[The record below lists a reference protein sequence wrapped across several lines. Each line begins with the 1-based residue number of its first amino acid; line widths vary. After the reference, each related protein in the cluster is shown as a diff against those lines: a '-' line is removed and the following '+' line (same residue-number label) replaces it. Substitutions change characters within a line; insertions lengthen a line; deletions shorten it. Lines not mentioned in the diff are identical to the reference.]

1 MQKLRTIATKK
12 LVENLKELQ
21 KRMKMTQFHQK
32 ISIRKFICNCKR
44 AISQNKKSK
53 KTHTKEIKKREKFF
67 FHEIQLERTTLHDL
81 VQNFPPHSFVDKTK
95 ENNRIIINFFK
106 HIEAIR

>member
-53 KTHTKEIKKREKFF
+53 NAHERNKKTRKVFF
-67 FHEIQLERTTLHDL
+67 
-81 VQNFPPHSFVDKTK
+81 P
-95 ENNRIIINFFK
+95 
-106 HIEAIR
+106 